1 MATAAK
7 YLLGIWIAGVVVL
20 AYQWLPPAEGFQVPE
35 AARIV
40 ALHLP
45 LAIAAVVAAF
55 TAAFFGGRYLA
66 RRALTDDARSKN
78 AAALAVLFCILTT
91 ATGSVFAKIQ
101 WLSYW
106 NWDPKQICISL
117 LILIYAA
124 YFVLRAGVED
134 DEKRAAVAAVY
145 VLFAGIMTPVLGYAV
160 PKYLPSLHPTDTQ
173 FQPEYRVVLLL
184 ASAGFIGLYAWM
196 QNLADRADF
205 TRLALD
211 REEVDVT
218 TPGLLREIDNAP
230 LDGQKDKE
238 TIWTR

>member
-7 YLLGIWIAGVVVL
+7 CLLGIWIAGVVVL
-20 AYQWLPPAEGFQVPE
+20 AYQWLPPADLFVVPE

-45 LAIAAVVAAF
+45 LAIASVVAAF

-91 ATGSVFAKIQ
+91 ATGSVFAKVQ
-101 WLSYW
+101 WLSFW
-106 NWDPKQICISL
+106 NWDPRQICISL

-134 DEKRAAVAAVY
+134 EEKRAAVTAVY
-145 VLFAGIMTPVLGYAV
+145 VLFAAVMTPVLGYAV
-160 PKYLPSLHPTDTQ
+160 PKYMPSLHPTDTK
-173 FQPEYRVVLLL
+173 FQADYRTVILM
-184 ASAGFIGLYAWM
+184 ASAGFIGLYVWM

-205 TRLALD
+205 ARMALD
-211 REEVDVT
+211 REEEDADA
-218 TPGLLREIDNAP
+218 PGLAREITGASVDNE
-230 LDGQKDKE
+230 KE
-238 TIWTR
+238 TVWTR